1 MVLDQKEVRNKLCIK
16 IYKVADKG
24 NALWVIDVDL
34 KDYFGSINHEKLM
47 LLVEH
52 RISDRRVLKL
62 IRQWLKAG
70 IMEDG
75 TIKENIV
82 GAPHGGVIS
91 PLLSNIY
98 FNYFDRL
105 WTRKFSNLGTLIR
118 YADDFVILCKRKS
131 QADEAMKATTSI
143 MNRLELTIQEDK
155 TKLVDM
161 YLGKRVLV
169 FWV

>member
-1 MVLDQKEVRNKLCIK
+1 
-16 IYKVADKG
+16 
-24 NALWVIDVDL
+24 
-34 KDYFGSINHEKLM
+34 
-47 LLVEH
+47 
-52 RISDRRVLKL
+52 
-62 IRQWLKAG
+62 
-70 IMEDG
+70 MEDG